1 MRSNSLKDF
10 TALNQNSLK
19 YWLQV
24 ILWMGVMFWMS
35 TGTFSSEHTSRF
47 IVPLLNF
54 LFPWLSP
61 QDVDMMHELTRKTGH
76 VVEYFILG
84 LLLFRA
90 FRSDSSQGWRA
101 RWAIYAVIG
110 VIIYAV
116 SDEFHQL
123 FVAARGA
130 SPVDVGIDSAGGIL
144 SQITVMLRHL
154 LRKK

>member
-1 MRSNSLKDF
+1 
-10 TALNQNSLK
+10 
-19 YWLQV
+19 
-24 ILWMGVMFWMS
+24 
-35 TGTFSSEHTSRF
+35 
-47 IVPLLNF
+47 
-54 LFPWLSP
+54 
-61 QDVDMMHELTRKTGH
+61 LTRKAGH

-90 FRSDSSQGWRA
+90 LRSDSSQGWRP

-130 SPVDVGIDSAGGIL
+130 SPVDVVIDSAGGIL
-144 SQITVMLRHL
+144 SQIAVMLRHL

>member
-1 MRSNSLKDF
+1 
-10 TALNQNSLK
+10 
-19 YWLQV
+19 
-24 ILWMGVMFWMS
+24 MGVIFGVS

-47 IVPLLNF
+47 IVPLLHF

-61 QDVDMMHELTRKTGH
+61 QDVDLIHELIRKAGH
-76 VVEYFILG
+76 VSEYFILG

-90 FRSDSSQGWRA
+90 FRSDSAQRWRP
-101 RWAIYAVIG
+101 RWTIYTVIG

-116 SDEFHQL
+116 SDEFHQS

-130 SPVDVGIDSAGGIL
+130 SLVDVGIDSAGGIL
-144 SQITVMLRHL
+144 SQIAVMLRHL